1 MYRRRLLAVLLCGS
15 MLSGCSLLDWKKSEA
30 TAPKLH
36 VAAPP
41 PVRPDHVTTQNAI
54 QKARELNEELDRELE
69 DLP

>member
-1 MYRRRLLAVLLCGS
+1 